1 MVQEQQRPQRPGED
15 PGTRELD
22 PMQRPED
29 MPQLDDERQLEQEQ
43 GEPTPQEWT
52 EPASDIGGDAAP
64 PVGAEVERTPVGM
77 DAPRQGVGITG
88 AAIPED
94 AEARGGA
101 GV

>member
-1 MVQEQQRPQRPGED
+1 MRLNPRRNLEWGARPLSQRLHF
-15 PGTRELD
+15 REFEIVLSD
-22 PMQRPED
+22 LEVLRTERFDLIPEFRGA
-29 MPQLDDERQLEQEQ
+29 LLLV
-43 GEPTPQEWT
+43 
-52 EPASDIGGDAAP
+52 AAALGI
-64 PVGAEVERTPVGM
+64 VGAEVERTPGGM